1 MERIVKKMPPSAPVI
16 PKKLRVAAYARVSTG
31 KEAMVHSL
39 SAQVSYYS
47 EMIQNHHGWLYCG
60 VYADYAVTGTKQER
74 PEFQRMLADCRA
86 GKIDMILTKSISR
99 FARNSV
105 DLLETVRELKNLG
118 IDCYFEKENIHCIS
132 GDGELLLSI
141 LASFAQEESLSVSE
155 NCAWRIRNKYKD
167 GIPNTFTILGY
178 DVKKGVLT
186 VNPEEAK
193 IVKMIFSDYLSG
205 MGKTAIVKKLHESRV
220 RPKLNGEWDS
230 RKIHDILCNEKY
242 IGDLLMQKGYISDH
256 LTKKNRKNKGELPQY
271 LVKDNH
277 EPIIYRDTFEKA
289 QREMARR
296 AGQYYPRSDITA
308 KYPFTGKIECGI
320 CGKHYRRK
328 INNSGTKYERVI
340 WVCSTYNTLGKS
352 HCASRQIPEST
363 LQCLTDGLKVHSMVA
378 YPDKTLKII
387 LEDNTELMREWE

>member
-1 MERIVKKMPPSAPVI
+1 MERIVRKMPPSAPVI

-47 EMIQNHHGWLYCG
+47 EMIQNRPGWEYAG

-99 FARNSV
+99 LARNTV
-105 DLLETVRELKNLG
+105 AMLETVRTLKEEG
-118 IDCYFEKENIHCIS
+118 IDVYFEKENIHSIS
-132 GDGELLLSI
+132 GDGELFLTI

-155 NCAWRIRNKYKD
+155 NCKWRIRNKYKD

-186 VNPEEAK
+186 VNSEEAE

-205 MGKTAIVKKLHESRV
+205 MGKTAIVKKLHEAGV

-242 IGDLLMQKGYISDH
+242 VGDLLMQKGYISDH

-271 LVKDNH
+271 LMKDNH
-277 EPIIYRDTFEKA
+277 EPIIDRDTFEKT
-289 QREMARR
+289 QREMIRR
-296 AGQYYPRSDITA
+296 AGQYHPRSDITA
-308 KYPFTGKIECGI
+308 KYPFTGKIVCGI
-320 CGKHYRRK
+320 CGKNYRRK

-340 WVCSTYNTLGKS
+340 WVCTTYNTLGKS
-352 HCASRQIPEST
+352 YCASKQIPEST
-363 LQCLTDGLKVHSMVA
+363 LQSLTNELKVRNIAA
-378 YPDKTLKII
+378 YPNKTIKII
-387 LEDNTELMREWE
+387 LEDNTELLREWK